1 MKVRNGRVIGAIVA
15 FVVAVGYILAG
26 ASGNP
31 ALEAAMPDT
40 TFSSPFLSPLIY
52 LPYVSKSG
60 KAQVLSPSIY
70 LPYVSK
76 SGRVASRV
84 NVTEIGIR

>member
-26 ASGNP
+26 ASGSP
-31 ALEAAMPDT
+31 ALEAATLDT

-52 LPYVSKSG
+52 LPYVSKQG
-60 KAQVLSPSIY
+60 EAQVLSPSIY

-76 SGRVASRV
+76 SDELPAKKHRS
-84 NVTEIGIR
+84 N